1 MRRNSLYYT
10 KKHLS
15 YNAYFVQFAKLHI
28 FLQIY
33 YIYPFFFH
41 IVGGY
46 VKINMTTYLAMVF
59 TLFEKQKR
67 RNPNCLELRLDIIVL
82 AILLHFNCFCNCSLF
97 LLDLTTESDV
107 GYRSSDEDRRQC
119 TEDYT
124 EQHSE

>member
-59 TLFEKQKR
+59 TLFEKQQKAQ
-67 RNPNCLELRLDIIVL
+67 PQ
-82 AILLHFNCFCNCSLF
+82 LLG
-97 LLDLTTESDV
+97 V
-107 GYRSSDEDRRQC
+107 AP
-119 TEDYT
+119 
-124 EQHSE
+124 